1 MTTRAAKRAATKPA
15 ASEPLNRPDELA
27 ITDACA
33 ALVNKGRRGGDTEHT
48 WTGGRESRDWGAAR
62 AAERQSP
69 GPVRA

>member
-33 ALVNKGRRGGDTEHT
+33 ALVNKGRRGGDTEHC
-48 WTGGRESRDWGAAR
+48 
-62 AAERQSP
+62 
-69 GPVRA
+69 